1 MSKKYVPDI
10 LKKYQTGEKLVMVTA
25 YDYTF
30 ASLFDHAGVDML
42 LVGDSLGNVVQG
54 KESTLAV
61 TVEQTI
67 YHSEQVARAAKSAL
81 VIADM
86 PFMSYQLN
94 AEEALR
100 QAGNIM
106 KESGVGAVKLEGGQ
120 KVKEAIEKITSAG
133 IPVVGHVGLTP
144 QSIHQTGLK
153 VQGRKSK
160 DEKRVIEDARAVEAA
175 GAFCVVLEGIPED
188 LARRVTKELSIP
200 TIGIGAGVHCSGQVL
215 VMHDLLG
222 LKPVGN
228 DFSPKFVKKY
238 TDLREAVLSAA
249 KQFISEVEDG
259 QFPTEEHSYG
269 SSKALKAVK

>member
-1 MSKKYVPDI
+1 
-10 LKKYQTGEKLVMVTA
+10 MVTA

-30 ASLFDHAGVDML
+30 ARLFDHAGVDML

-94 AEEALR
+94 AEDALR
-100 QAGNIM
+100 QAGRIM
-106 KESGVGAVKLEGGQ
+106 KESGVGAVKMEGGQ
-120 KVKEAIEKITSAG
+120 KVKDAIEKITSAG

-160 DEKRVIEDARAVEAA
+160 DEKRVLEDARAVEAA
-175 GAFCVVLEGIPED
+175 GAFCLVLEGIPED
-188 LARRVTKELSIP
+188 LARRVTKEISIP

-215 VMHDLLG
+215 VMHDILG

-228 DFSPKFVKKY
+228 DFSPKFVKQY
-238 TDLREAVLSAA
+238 ADLRKTVINSAE
-249 KQFISEVEDG
+249 KFIKEVQSGD
-259 QFPTEEHSYG
+259 FPGEEHSYG
-269 SSKALKAVK
+269 RSKALKAVK